1 MNVRS
6 DQTYMKAAY
15 VVGVDLGG
23 TKIRA
28 GIADAAGTI
37 LAERKVA
44 TNAHGVDVVDQIAG
58 LVEALC
64 TDVGAQTGQVAAT
77 GIGAAGVPDGAGNNL
92 AQAPNLS
99 ALRSVSLG
107 SDLTKRLRHP
117 VVIENDVNIAA
128 LGELHY
134 GVGLTHSDFVFVSVG
149 TGIGMGIVA
158 GRRLVRGAR
167 GAAGEIG
174 YLPFG
179 ADALAPENH
188 VRGPLEEAVAGDALD
203 RRYQTTSGQR
213 LSTREIF
220 TKARGGDAEAIAA
233 VDDEARWVAAAL
245 VAVNAVLDPEV
256 FVIGGGIGSRKD
268 LLPYI
273 QTWLK
278 RHGCSLDVRTSELG
292 HRAPVVGA
300 VRLALE
306 ANGMEPIG
314 PGLTCPTLTGL
325 IPNFTAQ
332 KGHAR

>member
-1 MNVRS
+1 
-6 DQTYMKAAY
+6 
-15 VVGVDLGG
+15 
-23 TKIRA
+23 
-28 GIADAAGTI
+28 
-37 LAERKVA
+37 
-44 TNAHGVDVVDQIAG
+44 
-58 LVEALC
+58 
-64 TDVGAQTGQVAAT
+64 
-77 GIGAAGVPDGAGNNL
+77 
-92 AQAPNLS
+92 
-99 ALRSVSLG
+99 VSLG
-107 SDLTKRLRHP
+107 SDLAERLRHP
-117 VVIENDVNIAA
+117 VVIENDVNISA

-158 GRRLVRGAR
+158 GGQLVRGSS

-179 ADALAPENH
+179 TDALAPENH

-203 RRYQTTSGQR
+203 RRYRAVSGQH

-220 TKARGGDAEAIAA
+220 TKARGGNAEAIAA

-278 RHGCSLDVRTSELG
+278 RHGASLDIRTSELG
-292 HRAPVVGA
+292 HRAPVAGA

-306 ANGMEPIG
+306 ASGTANIG
-314 PGLTCPTLTGL
+314 PS
-325 IPNFTAQ
+325 Q
-332 KGHAR
+332 KGYAR

>member
-1 MNVRS
+1 MNARAEDRDMEAV
-6 DQTYMKAAY
+6 Y

-58 LVEALC
+58 LVQELC
-64 TDVGAQTGQVAAT
+64 VDVNARTDQVAAT
-77 GIGAAGVPDGAGNNL
+77 GVGAAGVPDGSGNTL

-107 SDLTKRLRHP
+107 SDLAERLRHP
-117 VVIENDVNIAA
+117 VVIENDVNVSA

-134 GVGLTHSDFVFVSVG
+134 GVGLAHSDFVFVSVG

-158 GRRLVRGAR
+158 GGRLVRGSS

-174 YLPFG
+174 YLPLG

-203 RRYQTTSGQR
+203 RRYQAASGQR

-220 TKARGGDAEAIAA
+220 TKARGGNAEAIA
-233 VDDEARWVAAAL
+233 VLDDEARWVAAAL
-245 VAVNAVLDPEV
+245 VAVNAILDPEV

-273 QTWLK
+273 QLWLK
-278 RHGCSLDVRTSELG
+278 RHGASLDIRTSELG
-292 HRAPVVGA
+292 HRAPVAGA
-300 VRLALE
+300 VLLALE
-306 ANGMEPIG
+306 ASGTASTG
-314 PGLTCPTLTGL
+314 PGPTGP
-325 IPNFTAQ
+325 IPNHTTQ
-332 KGHAR
+332 KGQAR

>member
-1 MNVRS
+1 MNARTNHMDMESV
-6 DQTYMKAAY
+6 Y

-23 TKIRA
+23 TKVRA
-28 GIADAAGTI
+28 GIADAAGKI

-44 TNAHGVDVVDQIAG
+44 TNADGVDVLGQIAG
-58 LVEALC
+58 LVEELC
-64 TDVGAQTGQVAAT
+64 IDVNARAEQIAAT
-77 GIGAAGVPDGAGNNL
+77 GIGAAGVPDGSGNNL

-99 ALRSVSLG
+99 ALRSMSLRT
-107 SDLTKRLRHP
+107 DLTERLRHP
-117 VVIENDVNIAA
+117 VVIENDVNISA

-158 GRRLVRGAR
+158 GGRLVRGSR

-179 ADALAPENH
+179 TDALAPENH

-203 RRYQTTSGQR
+203 RRYQRASGQH

-220 TKARGGDAEAIAA
+220 TKARGGNAEAIAA

-256 FVIGGGIGSRKD
+256 FVIGGGIGSRKE

-278 RHGCSLDVRTSELG
+278 RHGSPLDIRTSELG
-292 HRAPVVGA
+292 HHAPVAGA

-306 ANGMEPIG
+306 ASGIAITG
-314 PGLTCPTLTGL
+314 PELTG
-325 IPNFTAQ
+325 PAQ